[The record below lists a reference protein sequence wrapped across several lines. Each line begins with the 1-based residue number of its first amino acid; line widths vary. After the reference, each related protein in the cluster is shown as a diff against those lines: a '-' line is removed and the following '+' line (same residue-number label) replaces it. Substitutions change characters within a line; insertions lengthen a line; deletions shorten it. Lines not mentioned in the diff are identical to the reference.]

1 MTQPESQSR
10 TQRLS
15 QASVGWPA
23 DWSARIAGD
32 VCSLCEAGRPEDDGF
47 GIRIFAGEYADA
59 YLQRAKVQKGYTKVI
74 WRGRHVVE
82 PTDLS
87 DDESVGYWQEV
98 ILVARALQRYYQPLK
113 MNYETLGNVVPHLH
127 THLLPRYQEDPA
139 AGQPFPIPVDVDS
152 LPTIPEDELR
162 HEALAIRSMLDQLH
176 PS

>member
-1 MTQPESQSR
+1 VTQPESQSR

-15 QASVGWPA
+15 EASVGWPA

-139 AGQPFPIPVDVDS
+139 AGQPFPIPVDVDG